1 VAKFSVREMACKSV
15 INRVTGMPFAW
26 SINPYRG
33 CRHACVYCYARPTH
47 AFLGLNAAQ
56 DFEEI
61 IFAKVNAPQVL
72 RQELAQRSWKHESVA
87 IGTATDPYQQA
98 ETRYKLTR
106 GILEAFRD
114 ARNPLSI
121 TTKSPLVLRDLDLL
135 TDLSRDTKVSVQ
147 ITITTMDERLWRVLE
162 PTTPKPWKRIEAL
175 RILRQRGIHAGIFL
189 SPLLPG
195 LTDDAAGMEAVIAA
209 AVDAGAQF
217 VWGGTLRLA
226 DGVRQVYFDCLRQE
240 FPDLLPGYERLY
252 RGAYAPAEYRERVNA
267 RLEALRQRYGL
278 SEDRPQAMPSQQSA
292 QPAPKQLS
300 LFAAVA

>member
-1 VAKFSVREMACKSV
+1 VAGFSVHEIACKSA

-26 SINPYRG
+26 SLNPYRG

-47 AFLGLNAAQ
+47 EFLGLNGAQ

-61 IFAKVNAPQVL
+61 IFAKVNAPQIV
-72 RQELAQRSWKHESVA
+72 RQELARRSWQGESVA

-98 ETRYKLTR
+98 ETRYRLTR

-114 ARNPLSI
+114 FRNPLTI

-135 TDLSRDTKVSVQ
+135 ADLARSAQVSVQ
-147 ITITTMDERLWRVLE
+147 LTVTTMDERLWRILE

-175 RILRQRGIHAGIFL
+175 RILRERGIRAGIFL

-195 LTDDAAGMEAVIAA
+195 LTDDSAHIEAVIAA
-209 AVDAGAQF
+209 AAGAGADF

-226 DGVRQVYFDCLRQE
+226 DGVREFYLDVLQRE
-240 FPDLLPGYERLY
+240 FPNLVAGYERIY
-252 RGAYAPAEYRERVNA
+252 RGAYVATEYRDRVHA
-267 RLEALRQRYGL
+267 RLDALRQRYGL
-278 SEDRPQAMPSQQSA
+278 GEDRPAPQPA

-300 LFAAVA
+300 LFSAVA

>member
-1 VAKFSVREMACKSV
+1 VARFSVREITCKSV
-15 INRVTGMPFAW
+15 INRVVGMPFAW

-47 AFLGLNAAQ
+47 EYLGLNAAQ
-56 DFEEI
+56 DFEEV
-61 IFAKVNAPQVL
+61 IFAKVNAPQVV
-72 RQELAQRSWKHESVA
+72 RQELAHRSWQGESVA

-106 GILEAFRD
+106 RILEAFRD
-114 ARNPLSI
+114 AHNPLSI

-135 TDLSRDTKVSVQ
+135 SDLSRHAAVSVQ

-175 RILRQRGIHAGIFL
+175 RILRGRGIHAGIFL

-209 AVDAGAQF
+209 AAKAGAQF

-226 DGVRQVYFDCLRQE
+226 AGVREVYFDTLRRE
-240 FPDLLPGYERLY
+240 FPALAPGYERLY

-267 RLEALRQRYGL
+267 RLEVLRQRYGL
-278 SEDRPQAMPSQQSA
+278 SEDRPAA
-292 QPAPKQLS
+292 QPDRPARSRPQQLS
-300 LFAAVA
+300 LFQAVA